1 MGKKPPEHYDIFSKK
16 EKKNFFFLNNQH
28 FSYNGANSMGKY
40 NNHMSVAKSEFLFV
54 LVGLQEE

>member
-1 MGKKPPEHYDIFSKK
+1 MTYLAKKKK
-16 EKKNFFFLNNQH
+16 KTFFFLNNQP

-40 NNHMSVAKSEFLFV
+40 NNHMSVAKSEVLFV